1 MELVKE
7 KVSRKQ
13 LIEEKATEL
22 FRVKGYS
29 ASSMRDLASV
39 VGIEPASIYSH
50 VKSKEEILSKI
61 CFRLANQFMEAL
73 VGIEKLELTPE
84 KKLKKLITSHIEVL
98 TQDLSA
104 SIVFWNEWKHLTDPH
119 LNDFRSM
126 KSEYEKK
133 FTVIVNEGIKCG
145 YFISNDPKFITLTI
159 LSTLN
164 GLSHWYRPASGMNP
178 VEVGEKLADLL
189 INGIIK
195 RN

>member
-7 KVSRKQ
+7 KISRKQ

-22 FRVKGYS
+22 FREKGYS

-73 VGIEKLELTPE
+73 MGIEKLDLTPDR
-84 KKLKKLITSHIEVL
+84 KLRKLITAHIKVL

-104 SIVFWNEWKHLTDPH
+104 SIVFWNEWKHLTDPY
-119 LNDFRSM
+119 LSDFRSM

-133 FTVIVNEGIKCG
+133 FTIIINEGILHG
-145 YFISNDPKFITLTI
+145 YFISMEPKFATLTI

-164 GLSHWYRPASGMNP
+164 GISHWYRPASDMNP
-178 VEVGEKLADLL
+178 IEVGEKLADIL
-189 INGIIK
+189 INGILK